1 MGRKVDPKHAL
12 CLYFQP
18 KDTEPKGQVPTG
30 SWRGAGVRARGLE
43 RVWGWVWGLR
53 LAVNRCRERQP
64 EHPQAQQVTNG
75 GSWKQMVIG
84 HR

>member
-1 MGRKVDPKHAL
+1 MPYACISNQRT
-12 CLYFQP
+12 QN
-18 KDTEPKGQVPTG
+18 PKGRCPEEAG
-30 SWRGAGVRARGLE
+30 GARELRARGLE